1 MTKSILDKL
10 TVHLSKPV
18 NDEQSVVYLLAEVR
32 KLLEQED
39 KTHRQGSLWMY
50 CHWAL
55 HVDLDKPGTTMD
67 FLGRVDRWVTNTVA
81 YLEPS
86 GPWEFIE
93 EHYLFKDFIFLDTFR
108 RQLRE
113 FLAAHDLPFSLCE
126 DDGRWHAFIAAYG
139 CVIEDGT
146 LSTKAGKN
154 SELKAVRQ
162 VVFRKGKNLTT
173 DHHVPFV
180 IEWHIHLNDGRVLLT
195 EVQTVPNTIGKMT
208 AHGITVVNGG
218 FVPPS

>member
-1 MTKSILDKL
+1 MTKSIVGKL
-10 TVHLSKPV
+10 AVHLSKPV
-18 NDEQSVVYLLAEVR
+18 NDEQSVVYLLVGVR
-32 KLLEQED
+32 KLLEKES
-39 KTHRQGSLWMY
+39 KTHSHKSLWMY

-67 FLGRVDRWVTNTVA
+67 FLGRVDRWITNTVA

-108 RQLRE
+108 RQLGE
-113 FLAAHDLPFSLCE
+113 FLAAHDLPTSLSE
-126 DDGRWHAFIAAYG
+126 DESQWNAFIAAYG

-146 LSTKAGKN
+146 LSTTARKN
-154 SELKAVRQ
+154 DELKAVKQ
-162 VVFRKGKNLTT
+162 VVFRKGKDLSA

-180 IEWHIHLNDGRVLLT
+180 IEWHIHLKDGRTLRT
-195 EVQTVPNTIGKMT
+195 EVKTVPNTIGKMT
-208 AHGITVVNGG
+208 AHSLTVINGQ
-218 FVPPS
+218 FIRPS